1 MKKSLLSVLLALVLA
16 VCVIVSVSCGST
28 TDKCDNHEFGDW
40 YETTPATCTTDGEKR
55 RDCKNCDYYQTEVS
69 PAGHVYGD
77 WTVVTPAGCETS
89 GSKQRNCVNCDNH
102 EEETVASLGHDYSV
116 EVSYS
121 DSTCGKAGSQTLR
134 CSRCDSTKTNVIPAT
149 EQHNYVD
156 GVCATCGGQKAS
168 EGLSI
173 RVKEDH
179 CEVYGIG
186 SCKDTDI
193 VIPAT
198 YQGLPVTSIDQGAF
212 EGNKNIRTLVISDN
226 LTNIGMQA
234 FSQCTGLTKI
244 TFGNGLKTIY
254 GLAFEY
260 CSALT
265 EIVIPDSVTSIS
277 NGAFSQCRNLVRVK
291 IGDGVTY
298 IDMNAFANCNYLETV
313 ILGKN
318 VSSIN
323 YLAFAQSNSIKYN
336 IYDNAKYLGTEE
348 NPYMWLWRVNQGAT
362 SCTIHPDTKY
372 IISEIG
378 LNFLN
383 VADVVIPDGVI
394 TIDRYVFTNNAV
406 LTEIVI
412 PDSVTSIGWMA
423 FDNCSSLE
431 SIVIGSGVESIAYQA
446 FYGCKSLKKVYYKG
460 SINDW
465 RDIDIAKDNSAL
477 SFDIRYYYSDTNPYE
492 SNPDDIYQY
501 WHYDTDG
508 ETILIWKK

>member
-1 MKKSLLSVLLALVLA
+1 M
-16 VCVIVSVSCGST
+16 
-28 TDKCDNHEFGDW
+28 
-40 YETTPATCTTDGEKR
+40 
-55 RDCKNCDYYQTEVS
+55 
-69 PAGHVYGD
+69 
-77 WTVVTPAGCETS
+77 
-89 GSKQRNCVNCDNH
+89 
-102 EEETVASLGHDYSV
+102 
-116 EVSYS
+116 
-121 DSTCGKAGSQTLR
+121 R

-423 FDNCSSLE
+423 FDNYSSLE